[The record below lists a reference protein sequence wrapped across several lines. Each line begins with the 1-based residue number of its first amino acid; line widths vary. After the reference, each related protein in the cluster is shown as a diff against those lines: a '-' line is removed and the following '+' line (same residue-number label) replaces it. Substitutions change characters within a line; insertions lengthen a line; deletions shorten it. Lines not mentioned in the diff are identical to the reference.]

1 MEPQHAAES
10 PQRLWLTSSS
20 AVIAL
25 GARAVGY
32 GPRTVSR
39 SSRYPLEETI
49 RRLESHA
56 ASHGLRVFARVS
68 VPAHSG
74 GRRQAA
80 VLVLSQNAAPHVAV
94 LHSQDMR
101 TLLLPLA
108 VEIDE
113 TPLGASEV
121 YMQDDLT
128 QLQLGKILD
137 IEMLGRISILPRLVD
152 AALQ

>member
-1 MEPQHAAES
+1 M
-10 PQRLWLTSSS
+10 TSSS

-25 GARAVGY
+25 GARSVGY
-32 GPRTVSR
+32 GPRAISR

-56 ASHGLRVFARVS
+56 ARLGLRVFARVS

-74 GRRQAA
+74 RHRQAA
-80 VLVLSQNAAPHVAV
+80 VLVLSPDTSHVAV

-101 TLLLPLA
+101 ILLLPLA

-121 YMQDDLT
+121 YMQGDLAP
-128 QLQLGKILD
+128 LQLGKILD
-137 IEMLGRISILPRLVD
+137 TEMLGRISSLPELVE